1 MQLTI
6 KLNVVKV
13 NKGHFV
19 DPESKAEFDYFQG
32 TLSDGTQIKLSDTVY
47 ESLMN
52 KKVPDDLTLSKG
64 SKLVVQSDT
73 GTLL

>member
-1 MQLTI
+1 MKLTI
-6 KLNVVKV
+6 NLNIVKV

-32 TLSDGTQIKLSDTVY
+32 ILADGTQIKLSDTVY
-47 ESLMN
+47 NSLMS
-52 KKVPDDLTLSKG
+52 KKVPEDLTLGKG
-64 SKLVVQSDT
+64 SKIVVESDT